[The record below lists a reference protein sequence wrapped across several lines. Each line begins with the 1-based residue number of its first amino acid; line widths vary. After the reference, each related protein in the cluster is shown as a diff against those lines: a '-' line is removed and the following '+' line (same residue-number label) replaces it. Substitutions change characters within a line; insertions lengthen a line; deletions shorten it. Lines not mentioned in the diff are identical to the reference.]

1 MKPKN
6 FPGRKYQRRLHAYQ
20 RMVVSQSEDVRTIK
34 NLLPKLSLSYDDH
47 CNIRTKKDRSS
58 RGKLASR
65 NQ

>member
-6 FPGRKYQRRLHAYQ
+6 FPGRKYQRRLSAYQ
-20 RMVVSQSEDVRTIK
+20 RMIDNQSEDMTTIK

-58 RGKLASR
+58 RGKIA
-65 NQ
+65 